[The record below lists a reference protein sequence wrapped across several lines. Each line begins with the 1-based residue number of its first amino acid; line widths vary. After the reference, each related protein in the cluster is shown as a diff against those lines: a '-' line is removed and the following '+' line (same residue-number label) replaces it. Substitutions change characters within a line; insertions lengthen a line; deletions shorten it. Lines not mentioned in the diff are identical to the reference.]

1 MKKNNLTL
9 KETFAVALE
18 NYKKKEFSIA
28 ENLCTKILS
37 IDHNHLDSLLL
48 MSNIFAINRNFTKA
62 KELLLKAN
70 EIQPNNLTIL
80 NNLGTAC
87 KELGK
92 IEEAIK
98 FYEKIIKL
106 NPQHTNAQ
114 YNLGVVFYNLKEFK
128 KA

>member
-62 KELLLKAN
+62 KELLLM
-70 EIQPNNLTIL
+70 I
-80 NNLGTAC
+80 
-87 KELGK
+87 
-92 IEEAIK
+92 
-98 FYEKIIKL
+98 
-106 NPQHTNAQ
+106 
-114 YNLGVVFYNLKEFK
+114 
-128 KA
+128 